1 MLLPGGVGVPILSA
15 HHIPNIPHRR
25 GMGGGQ
31 KRRMLLDLDILC
43 LSLLSSPPSGPSTG
57 SAPLHGLPRLVS
69 NSSLFPFLV
78 CSALPFSLL
87 LSVISRV
94 YGRKWGDKAGVL
106 CQDFVSVLDIQEL
119 WVWSGPSLAPTPCA
133 SWVQDLS
140 SLAIGSFHPLEP
152 WGSGVQVLDC

>member
-1 MLLPGGVGVPILSA
+1 MKTSSVPRKSPLISEGGKAPHPQCSLPGGVGVLILSA

-43 LSLLSSPPSGPSTG
+43 LSLLGSPPPSPATG

-69 NSSLFPFLV
+69 NSSFFPFLV
-78 CSALPFSLL
+78 CSALPFLPFSLSSLSLL

-119 WVWSGPSLAPTPCA
+119 WV
-133 SWVQDLS
+133 
-140 SLAIGSFHPLEP
+140 
-152 WGSGVQVLDC
+152 